1 MKNNEE
7 IIPEDLNNQTTDSQ
21 SQDETAKTNNSESD
35 TNTEV
40 PKKKKSIFKGNKESE
55 LKESLTEE
63 KAKNVELNDK
73 FLRLYSEFDN
83 FRKRTIKEKSDLYK
97 TAAED
102 VIVSLLS
109 INDDFERALKA
120 IGTDEEN
127 KVHREGVELIF
138 NKFSGVLKQKG
149 VEEIAALGEDFNTD
163 SHEAL
168 TKIPAPTADLKG
180 KVVDV
185 LEKGYK
191 LNGKVIRFAKVVIG
205 D

>member
-1 MKNNEE
+1 MKNTEE
-7 IIPEDLNNQTTDSQ
+7 I
-21 SQDETAKTNNSESD
+21 NSEELDNQNNDSKSHAETD
-35 TNTEV
+35 KLNTPLDEVKVEV
-40 PKKKKSIFKGNKESE
+40 PKKKKSIFKGNKEQE
-55 LKESLTEE
+55 LKELLNEE
-63 KAKNVELNDK
+63 KAKNSELNDK

-102 VIVSLLS
+102 VISSLLS

-127 KVHREGVELIF
+127 KVHREGMELIY
-138 NKFSGVLKQKG
+138 NKFSTVLKQKG
-149 VEEIAALGEDFNTD
+149 VEEIQALGNDFNTD
-163 SHEAL
+163 LHEAL
-168 TKIPAPTADLKG
+168 TKIPSPTPDLKG

>member
-1 MKNNEE
+1 MKNTEE